1 METQTMH
8 FGSILPHNDL
18 QPAVDE
24 SAFVAP
30 GVYIIGDVIVGPHS
44 NLWYGVVV
52 RGDMHY
58 IRIGSM
64 TNIQDGAVLH
74 VTHDT
79 GPTEVGN
86 YVTVG
91 HRAILHGCTVRDY
104 VLIGMGSIVLDGAVV
119 EERSMVAAGALVTPG
134 TRVES
139 GTLVGGVPAKPL
151 RRLSGAE
158 MAGFDDSADRYHRFA
173 VDAAR
178 TLRAGGAADRQ

>member
-1 METQTMH
+1 METETMH

-18 QPAVDE
+18 QPQVDA

-30 GVYIIGDVIVGPHS
+30 GVYVIGDVTVGQHS
-44 NLWYGVVV
+44 SLWYGVVV

-64 TNIQDGAVLH
+64 TNIQDGTIIH

-86 YVTVG
+86 HVTVG
-91 HRAILHGCTVRDY
+91 HRVILHGCTIHDY
-104 VLIGMGSIVLDGAVV
+104 ALIGMGAIVLDGAVI
-119 EERSMVAAGALVTPG
+119 EERSMVAAGALVTPR

-139 GTLVGGVPAKPL
+139 GMLVGGVPAKPL
-151 RRLSGAE
+151 RRLTE
-158 MAGFDDSADRYHRFA
+158 EQIAGFEASAERYRRYA
-173 VDAAR
+173 SDAAR
-178 TLRAGGAADRQ
+178 TLSGGKSGA